1 MKLASNGS
9 VVSSYLKSRQESAM
23 REAANAAINKA
34 KDANKSKVDV
44 FSHRRN
50 AAKNTKALDESK
62 MNVRKNLLEMA
73 IGAVFEEII
82 HEQHGDN
89 RDMSIGK
96 NAISEFV
103 NEFGYDNLARNMLQ
117 ENLISSQMIGYC
129 EDYYDKIVNEAVAK
143 NKKKKTDEDHTFMMD
158 KEIATDFIDDI
169 EKMVPGKVITLI
181 RGRVA
186 DSMQDFIDQQTQNK
200 ADIMEIYKKANDHA
214 KQTNAKLAQDTADAN
229 ADAPANESVFT
240 ESVFLKQ
247 RANKIYNRP
256 TNVLGAMVHS
266 MCENT
271 YKNDAMKQQYLNE
284 SGNTDMRRII
294 NDCAVI
300 YTALETMNTL
310 GVHQFDGQ
318 YIQKMLKESVG

>member
-1 MKLASNGS
+1 MRLASNGS
-9 VVSSYLKSRQESAM
+9 VVRDYLKSRKEAVL
-23 REAANAAINKA
+23 REAARDAANKA
-34 KDANKSKVDV
+34 KAVNESKVNILG
-44 FSHRRN
+44 SKLSAARN
-50 AAKNTKALDESK
+50 IKALDEFK
-62 MNVRKNLLEMA
+62 MNTRKTLLEMA

-82 HEQHGDN
+82 HEQHGDT

-96 NAISEFV
+96 NVISEFV
-103 NEFGYDNLARNMLQ
+103 NEFGYDKLARNML
-117 ENLISSQMIGYC
+117 EKNLITSQMIGYC
-129 EDYYDKIVNEAVAK
+129 EEYYDKIVTEAVAK
-143 NKKKKTDEDHTFMMD
+143 NKKKKGQDEDHTFVMD
-158 KEIATDFIDDI
+158 KEIATAFLNDI
-169 EKMVPGKVITLI
+169 EKLVPGKVITTI

-200 ADIMEIYKKANDHA
+200 ADIMEIYSKANDHA
-214 KQTNAKLAQDTADAN
+214 KQTKAKLTPDSAE
-229 ADAPANESVFT
+229 APANESVFS

-271 YKNDAMKQQYLNE
+271 YKDNAMKQQYLNE
-284 SGNTDMRRII
+284 SGNTDMRHII

-310 GVHQFDGQ
+310 GVHQFDGP

>member
-1 MKLASNGS
+1 MRLASNGS
-9 VVSSYLKSRQESAM
+9 VVRDYLKSRKEATL
-23 REAANAAINKA
+23 REAARDAANKA
-34 KDANKSKVDV
+34 KAVNESKVDILG
-44 FSHRRN
+44 SKLSAARN
-50 AAKNTKALDESK
+50 IKALDEFK
-62 MNVRKNLLEMA
+62 MNTRKTLLEMA

-82 HEQHGDN
+82 HEQHGDT

-96 NAISEFV
+96 NVISEFV
-103 NEFGYDNLARNMLQ
+103 NEFGYDKLARNMLEQ
-117 ENLISSQMIGYC
+117 NLITSQMIGYC
-129 EDYYDKIVNEAVAK
+129 EEYYDKIVTEAVTK
-143 NKKKKTDEDHTFMMD
+143 NKKKKGQDEDHTFIMD
-158 KEIATDFIDDI
+158 KEIATAFLNDI
-169 EKMVPGKVITLI
+169 EKLVPGKVITTI

-200 ADIMEIYKKANDHA
+200 ADIMEIYSKANDHA
-214 KQTNAKLAQDTADAN
+214 KQTKAKLTPDSAE
-229 ADAPANESVFT
+229 APANESVFT

-271 YKNDAMKQQYLNE
+271 YKDNAMKQQYLNE

-310 GVHQFDGQ
+310 GVHQFDGP

>member
-23 REAANAAINKA
+23 REAANAALNKDKA
-34 KDANKSKVDV
+34 ANKSKVDI
-44 FSHRRN
+44 FSHKLN
-50 AAKNTKALDESK
+50 AAKNTKALDEFK

-103 NEFGYDNLARNMLQ
+103 NEFGYDKLARNML
-117 ENLISSQMIGYC
+117 EKNLITSQMIGYC
-129 EDYYDKIVNEAVAK
+129 EEYYDKIVNEAVAK
-143 NKKKKTDEDHTFMMD
+143 NKKKKLDEDHTFMMD
-158 KEIATDFIDDI
+158 KEIATDFLGDI
-169 EKMVPGKVITLI
+169 EKIVPGKVINLI

-200 ADIMEIYKKANDHA
+200 ADIMEIYSKANDHA
-214 KQTNAKLAQDTADAN
+214 KQTNAKLAQDSADA
-229 ADAPANESVFT
+229 DTPANESVFT

-247 RANKIYNRP
+247 RANKVYNRP
-256 TNVLGAMVHS
+256 TNVLGAMVHT
-266 MCENT
+266 MCENM
-271 YKNDAMKQQYLNE
+271 YKDNAMKQQYLNE

>member
-1 MKLASNGS
+1 MRLASNGS
-9 VVSSYLKSRQESAM
+9 VVRDYLKSRKEAVM
-23 REAANAAINKA
+23 REAARDAANKA
-34 KDANKSKVDV
+34 KAVNESKVDILG
-44 FSHRRN
+44 SKLSTARN
-50 AAKNTKALDESK
+50 IKALDEFK
-62 MNVRKNLLEMA
+62 MNTRKTLLEMA

-82 HEQHGDN
+82 HEQHGDT

-96 NAISEFV
+96 NVISEFV
-103 NEFGYDNLARNMLQ
+103 NEFGYDKLARNMLEQ
-117 ENLISSQMIGYC
+117 NLITSQMIGYC
-129 EDYYDKIVNEAVAK
+129 EEYYDKIVTEAVAK
-143 NKKKKTDEDHTFMMD
+143 NKKKGQDEDHTFVMD
-158 KEIATDFIDDI
+158 KEIATAFLNDI
-169 EKMVPGKVITLI
+169 EKLVPGKVITTI

-200 ADIMEIYKKANDHA
+200 ADIMEIYSKANDHA
-214 KQTNAKLAQDTADAN
+214 KQTKAKLTPDSAE
-229 ADAPANESVFT
+229 APANESVFT

-271 YKNDAMKQQYLNE
+271 YKDNAMKQQYLNE

-310 GVHQFDGQ
+310 GVHQFDGP

>member
-1 MKLASNGS
+1 MRLASNGS
-9 VVSSYLKSRQESAM
+9 VVRDYLKSRKEAAM
-23 REAANAAINKA
+23 REAARDAANKA
-34 KDANKSKVDV
+34 KAVNESKVNILG
-44 FSHRRN
+44 SKLSTARN
-50 AAKNTKALDESK
+50 IKALDKFK
-62 MNVRKNLLEMA
+62 MNTRKTLLEMA

-82 HEQHGDN
+82 HEQHGDT

-96 NAISEFV
+96 NVISEFV
-103 NEFGYDNLARNMLQ
+103 NEFGYDKLARNML
-117 ENLISSQMIGYC
+117 EKNLITSQMIGYC
-129 EDYYDKIVNEAVAK
+129 EEYYDKIVTEAVAK
-143 NKKKKTDEDHTFMMD
+143 NKKKKGQDEDHTFVMD
-158 KEIATDFIDDI
+158 KEIATAFLNDI
-169 EKMVPGKVITLI
+169 EKLVPGKVITTI

-200 ADIMEIYKKANDHA
+200 ADIMEIYNKANDHA
-214 KQTNAKLAQDTADAN
+214 KQTKAKLAPDSAE
-229 ADAPANESVFT
+229 APANESVFS

-271 YKNDAMKQQYLNE
+271 YKDNAMKQQYLNE
-284 SGNTDMRRII
+284 SGNTDMRHII

-310 GVHQFDGQ
+310 GVHQFDGP

>member
-1 MKLASNGS
+1 MRLASNGS
-9 VVSSYLKSRQESAM
+9 VVRDYLKSRKEAVL
-23 REAANAAINKA
+23 REAARDAANKA
-34 KDANKSKVDV
+34 KAVNESKVDILG
-44 FSHRRN
+44 SKLSAARN
-50 AAKNTKALDESK
+50 IKALDEFK
-62 MNVRKNLLEMA
+62 MNTRKTLLEMA

-82 HEQHGDN
+82 HEQHGDT

-96 NAISEFV
+96 NVISEFV
-103 NEFGYDNLARNMLQ
+103 NEFGYDKLARNML
-117 ENLISSQMIGYC
+117 EKNLITSQMIGYC
-129 EDYYDKIVNEAVAK
+129 EEYYDKIVTEAVAK
-143 NKKKKTDEDHTFMMD
+143 NKKKKGQDEDHTFVMD
-158 KEIATDFIDDI
+158 KEIATAFLNDI
-169 EKMVPGKVITLI
+169 EKLVPGKVITTI

-200 ADIMEIYKKANDHA
+200 ADIMEIYNKANDHA
-214 KQTNAKLAQDTADAN
+214 KQTKAKLAPN
-229 ADAPANESVFT
+229 SEEAPANESVFT

-271 YKNDAMKQQYLNE
+271 YKDNAMKQQYLNE
-284 SGNTDMRRII
+284 SGNTDMRHII

-310 GVHQFDGQ
+310 GVHQFDGP

>member
-1 MKLASNGS
+1 MRLASNGS
-9 VVSSYLKSRQESAM
+9 VVRDYLKSRKEATL
-23 REAANAAINKA
+23 REAARDAANKA
-34 KDANKSKVDV
+34 KAVNESKVDILG
-44 FSHRRN
+44 SKLSAARN
-50 AAKNTKALDESK
+50 IKALDEFK
-62 MNVRKNLLEMA
+62 MNTRKTLLEMA

-82 HEQHGDN
+82 HEQHGDT

-96 NAISEFV
+96 NVISEFV
-103 NEFGYDNLARNMLQ
+103 NEFGYDKLARNMLEQ
-117 ENLISSQMIGYC
+117 NLITSQMIGYC
-129 EDYYDKIVNEAVAK
+129 EEYYDKIVTEAVAK
-143 NKKKKTDEDHTFMMD
+143 NKKKGPDEDHTFVMD
-158 KEIATDFIDDI
+158 KEVATAFLNDI
-169 EKMVPGKVITLI
+169 EKLVPGKVITTI

-200 ADIMEIYKKANDHA
+200 ADIMEIYSKANDHA
-214 KQTNAKLAQDTADAN
+214 KQTKAKLTPDSAE
-229 ADAPANESVFT
+229 APANESVFT

-271 YKNDAMKQQYLNE
+271 YKDNAMKQQYLNE

-310 GVHQFDGQ
+310 GVHQFDGP

>member
-1 MKLASNGS
+1 MRLASNGS
-9 VVSSYLKSRQESAM
+9 VVRDYLKSRKEATL
-23 REAANAAINKA
+23 REAARDAANKA
-34 KDANKSKVDV
+34 KAVNESKVDILG
-44 FSHRRN
+44 SKLSAARN
-50 AAKNTKALDESK
+50 IKALDEFK
-62 MNVRKNLLEMA
+62 MNTRKTLLEMA

-82 HEQHGDN
+82 HEQHGDT

-96 NAISEFV
+96 NVISEFV
-103 NEFGYDNLARNMLQ
+103 NEFGYDKLARNML
-117 ENLISSQMIGYC
+117 ERNLITSQMIGYC
-129 EDYYDKIVNEAVAK
+129 EEYYDKIVTEAVAK
-143 NKKKKTDEDHTFMMD
+143 NKKKGKDEDHTFVMD
-158 KEIATDFIDDI
+158 KEIATAFLNDI
-169 EKMVPGKVITLI
+169 EKLVPGKVITTI

-200 ADIMEIYKKANDHA
+200 ADIMEIYSKANDHA
-214 KQTNAKLAQDTADAN
+214 KQTKAKLTPDSTE
-229 ADAPANESVFT
+229 APANESVFT

-271 YKNDAMKQQYLNE
+271 YKDNAMKQQYLNE
-284 SGNTDMRRII
+284 SGNTDMRHII

-310 GVHQFDGQ
+310 GVHQFDGP

>member
-1 MKLASNGS
+1 MRLASNGS
-9 VVSSYLKSRQESAM
+9 VVRDYLKSRKEATL
-23 REAANAAINKA
+23 REAARDAANKA
-34 KDANKSKVDV
+34 KAVNESKVNILG
-44 FSHRRN
+44 SKLSAARN
-50 AAKNTKALDESK
+50 IKALDEFK
-62 MNVRKNLLEMA
+62 MNTRKTLLEMA

-82 HEQHGDN
+82 HEQHGDT

-96 NAISEFV
+96 NVISEFV
-103 NEFGYDNLARNMLQ
+103 NEFGYDKLARNML
-117 ENLISSQMIGYC
+117 EKNLITSQMIGYC
-129 EDYYDKIVNEAVAK
+129 EEYYDKIVTEAVAK
-143 NKKKKTDEDHTFMMD
+143 NKKKKGQDEDHTFVMD
-158 KEIATDFIDDI
+158 KEIATAFLNDI
-169 EKMVPGKVITLI
+169 EKLVPGKVITTI

-200 ADIMEIYKKANDHA
+200 ADIMEIYSKANDHA
-214 KQTNAKLAQDTADAN
+214 KQTKAKLTPDSAE
-229 ADAPANESVFT
+229 APANESVFS

-271 YKNDAMKQQYLNE
+271 YKDNAMKQQYLNE
-284 SGNTDMRRII
+284 SGNTDMRHII

-310 GVHQFDGQ
+310 GVHQFDGP

>member
-1 MKLASNGS
+1 MRLASNGS
-9 VVSSYLKSRQESAM
+9 VVRDYLKSRKEATL
-23 REAANAAINKA
+23 REAARDAANKA
-34 KDANKSKVDV
+34 KAVNESKVDILG
-44 FSHRRN
+44 SKLSTARN
-50 AAKNTKALDESK
+50 IKALDEFK
-62 MNVRKNLLEMA
+62 MNTRKTLLEMA

-82 HEQHGDN
+82 HEQHGDT

-96 NAISEFV
+96 NVISEFV
-103 NEFGYDNLARNMLQ
+103 NEFGYDKLARNMLEQ
-117 ENLISSQMIGYC
+117 NLITSQMIGYC
-129 EDYYDKIVNEAVAK
+129 EEYYDKIVTEAVAK
-143 NKKKKTDEDHTFMMD
+143 NKKKGPDEDHTFVMD
-158 KEIATDFIDDI
+158 KEVATAFLNDI
-169 EKMVPGKVITLI
+169 EKLVPGKVITTI

-200 ADIMEIYKKANDHA
+200 ADIMEIYSKANDHA
-214 KQTNAKLAQDTADAN
+214 KQTKAKLAPDSAE
-229 ADAPANESVFT
+229 APANESVFT

-271 YKNDAMKQQYLNE
+271 YKDNAMKQQYLNE
-284 SGNTDMRRII
+284 SGNTDMRHII

-310 GVHQFDGQ
+310 GVHQFDGP

>member
-1 MKLASNGS
+1 MRLASNGS
-9 VVSSYLKSRQESAM
+9 VVRDYLKSRKEATL
-23 REAANAAINKA
+23 REAARDAANKA
-34 KDANKSKVDV
+34 KAVNESKVNILG
-44 FSHRRN
+44 SKLSAARN
-50 AAKNTKALDESK
+50 IKALDEFK
-62 MNVRKNLLEMA
+62 MNTRKTLLEMA

-82 HEQHGDN
+82 HEQHGDT

-96 NAISEFV
+96 NVISEFV
-103 NEFGYDNLARNMLQ
+103 NEFGYDKLARNML
-117 ENLISSQMIGYC
+117 EKNLITSQMIGYC
-129 EDYYDKIVNEAVAK
+129 EEYYDKIVNEAVAK
-143 NKKKKTDEDHTFMMD
+143 NKKKKGQDEDHTFVMD
-158 KEIATDFIDDI
+158 KEIATAFLNDI
-169 EKMVPGKVITLI
+169 EKLVPGKVITTI

-200 ADIMEIYKKANDHA
+200 ADIMEIYNKANDHA
-214 KQTNAKLAQDTADAN
+214 KQTKAKLTPN
-229 ADAPANESVFT
+229 SEEAPTNESVFS

-271 YKNDAMKQQYLNE
+271 YKDNAMKQQYLNE
-284 SGNTDMRRII
+284 SGNTDMRHII

-310 GVHQFDGQ
+310 GVHQFDGP

>member
-23 REAANAAINKA
+23 REAANAAVNKT

-50 AAKNTKALDESK
+50 AAKNTKVLDEFK
-62 MNVRKNLLEMA
+62 MNVRKDLLEMA

-96 NAISEFV
+96 NVISEFV
-103 NEFGYDNLARNMLQ
+103 NEFGYDKLAQNMLQ

-129 EDYYDKIVNEAVAK
+129 EDYYVKIVNEAVAK
-143 NKKKKTDEDHTFMMD
+143 NNKKKTDEDHTFMMD

-214 KQTNAKLAQDTADAN
+214 KQTNAKLAQDTAN

-247 RANKIYNRP
+247 HANKIYNRP
-256 TNVLGAMVHS
+256 TNVFGAMVHS
-266 MCENT
+266 MCENM
-271 YKNDAMKQQYLNE
+271 YKDNAMKQQYLNE

-300 YTALETMNTL
+300 YTALETVNTL
-310 GVHQFDGQ
+310 GVHQFDGP
-318 YIQKMLKESVG
+318 YIQKMLKESMG

>member
-9 VVSSYLKSRQESAM
+9 VVSNYLKSRQESAM
-23 REAANAAINKA
+23 REAANAAVNKT

-44 FSHRRN
+44 FSRRRN
-50 AAKNTKALDESK
+50 DAKNAKALDEFK
-62 MNVRKNLLEMA
+62 MNVRKDLLEMA

-96 NAISEFV
+96 NVISEFV
-103 NEFGYDNLARNMLQ
+103 NEFGYDKLARNMLQ
-117 ENLISSQMIGYC
+117 ENLITSQMIGYC

-143 NKKKKTDEDHTFMMD
+143 NNKKKTDEDHTFMMD
-158 KEIATDFIDDI
+158 KKIATDFIDDI

-214 KQTNAKLAQDTADAN
+214 KQTNAKLAQDTADT
-229 ADAPANESVFT
+229 DAPANESVFT

-247 RANKIYNRP
+247 RANKVYNRP

>member
-1 MKLASNGS
+1 MRLASNGS
-9 VVSSYLKSRQESAM
+9 VVSGYLKSRKEAAM
-23 REAANAAINKA
+23 REAARAEANKA
-34 KDANKSKVDV
+34 KAVNESKVNILG
-44 FSHRRN
+44 SKLSTARN
-50 AAKNTKALDESK
+50 IKALDEFK
-62 MNVRKNLLEMA
+62 MNTRKTLLEMA

-82 HEQHGDN
+82 HEQHGDT

-96 NAISEFV
+96 NVISEFV
-103 NEFGYDNLARNMLQ
+103 NEFGYDKLARNMLEQ
-117 ENLISSQMIGYC
+117 NLITSQMIGYC
-129 EDYYDKIVNEAVAK
+129 EEYYDKIVTEAVAK
-143 NKKKKTDEDHTFMMD
+143 NKKKGPDEDHTFVMD
-158 KEIATDFIDDI
+158 KEVATAFLNDI
-169 EKMVPGKVITLI
+169 EKLVPGKVITTI

-200 ADIMEIYKKANDHA
+200 ADIMEIYSKANDHA
-214 KQTNAKLAQDTADAN
+214 KQTKAKLTPDSAE
-229 ADAPANESVFT
+229 APANESVFS

-271 YKNDAMKQQYLNE
+271 YKDNAMKQQYLNE

-310 GVHQFDGQ
+310 GVHQFDGP

>member
-50 AAKNTKALDESK
+50 AAKNTKALDEFK

-103 NEFGYDNLARNMLQ
+103 NEFGYDKLARNMLQ

-214 KQTNAKLAQDTADAN
+214 KQTNAKLAQDTADA
-229 ADAPANESVFT
+229 DAPANESVFI

-247 RANKIYNRP
+247 RANKVYNRP

-300 YTALETMNTL
+300 YTALETVNTL
-310 GVHQFDGQ
+310 GIHRFDGP

>member
-1 MKLASNGS
+1 MRLASNGS
-9 VVSSYLKSRQESAM
+9 VVRDYLKSRKEAVL
-23 REAANAAINKA
+23 REAARDAANKA
-34 KDANKSKVDV
+34 KAVNESKVDILG
-44 FSHRRN
+44 SKLSAARN
-50 AAKNTKALDESK
+50 IKALDEFK
-62 MNVRKNLLEMA
+62 MNTRKTLLEMA

-82 HEQHGDN
+82 HEQHGDT

-96 NAISEFV
+96 NVISEFV
-103 NEFGYDNLARNMLQ
+103 NEFGYDKLARNML
-117 ENLISSQMIGYC
+117 EKNLITSQMIGYC
-129 EDYYDKIVNEAVAK
+129 EEYYDKIVTEAVAK
-143 NKKKKTDEDHTFMMD
+143 NKKKGKDEDHTFVMD
-158 KEIATDFIDDI
+158 KEIATAFLNDI
-169 EKMVPGKVITLI
+169 EKLVPGKVITTI

-200 ADIMEIYKKANDHA
+200 ADIMEIYNKANDHA
-214 KQTNAKLAQDTADAN
+214 KQTKAKLAPN
-229 ADAPANESVFT
+229 SEEAPANESVFT

-271 YKNDAMKQQYLNE
+271 YKDNAMKQQYLNE
-284 SGNTDMRRII
+284 SGNTDMRHII

-310 GVHQFDGQ
+310 GVHQFDGP

>member
-23 REAANAAINKA
+23 REAANAAVNKA

-50 AAKNTKALDESK
+50 AAKNAKALDEFK

-96 NAISEFV
+96 NAISGFV

-158 KEIATDFIDDI
+158 KEIATDFINDI

-214 KQTNAKLAQDTADAN
+214 KQTNAKLAQDTADA
-229 ADAPANESVFT
+229 DASANESVFT

-247 RANKIYNRP
+247 RANKVYNRP

>member
-1 MKLASNGS
+1 MRLASNGS
-9 VVSSYLKSRQESAM
+9 VVRDYLKSRKEAAM
-23 REAANAAINKA
+23 REAARDAANKA
-34 KDANKSKVDV
+34 KAVNESKVNILG
-44 FSHRRN
+44 SKLSTARN
-50 AAKNTKALDESK
+50 IKALDEFK
-62 MNVRKNLLEMA
+62 MNTRKTLLEMA

-82 HEQHGDN
+82 HEQHGDT

-96 NAISEFV
+96 NVISEFV
-103 NEFGYDNLARNMLQ
+103 NEFGYDKLARNMLEQ
-117 ENLISSQMIGYC
+117 NLITSQMIGYC
-129 EDYYDKIVNEAVAK
+129 EEYYDKIVTEAVTK
-143 NKKKKTDEDHTFMMD
+143 NKKKKGQDEDHTFVMD
-158 KEIATDFIDDI
+158 KEIATAFLNDI
-169 EKMVPGKVITLI
+169 EKLVPGKVITTI

-200 ADIMEIYKKANDHA
+200 ADIMEIYSKANDHA
-214 KQTNAKLAQDTADAN
+214 KQTKAKLTPDSAE
-229 ADAPANESVFT
+229 APANESVFT

-271 YKNDAMKQQYLNE
+271 YKDNAMKQQYLNE

-310 GVHQFDGQ
+310 GVHQFDGP
-318 YIQKMLKESVG
+318 YIQKMLKESVV

>member
-23 REAANAAINKA
+23 REAANAAINKT

-50 AAKNTKALDESK
+50 AAKNTKALDEFK

-103 NEFGYDNLARNMLQ
+103 NEFGYDKLARNMLQ

-143 NKKKKTDEDHTFMMD
+143 NKKKKTDEDHTFIMD

-214 KQTNAKLAQDTADAN
+214 KQTNTKLAQDTADAE
-229 ADAPANESVFT
+229 APANESVFT

>member
-1 MKLASNGS
+1 MRLASNGS
-9 VVSSYLKSRQESAM
+9 VVSGYLKSRQEAAM
-23 REAANAAINKA
+23 REAARAEANKA
-34 KDANKSKVDV
+34 KAVNESKVDILG
-44 FSHRRN
+44 SKLSAARN
-50 AAKNTKALDESK
+50 IKALDEFK
-62 MNVRKNLLEMA
+62 MNTRKTLLEMA

-82 HEQHGDN
+82 HEQHGDT

-96 NAISEFV
+96 NVISEFV
-103 NEFGYDNLARNMLQ
+103 NEFGYDKLARNMLEQ
-117 ENLISSQMIGYC
+117 NLITSQMIGYC
-129 EDYYDKIVNEAVAK
+129 EEYYDKIVTEAVAK
-143 NKKKKTDEDHTFMMD
+143 NKKKGPDEDHTFVMD
-158 KEIATDFIDDI
+158 KEVATAFLNDI
-169 EKMVPGKVITLI
+169 EKLVPGTVITTI

-200 ADIMEIYKKANDHA
+200 ADIMEIYSKANDHA
-214 KQTNAKLAQDTADAN
+214 KQTKAKLTPDSAE
-229 ADAPANESVFT
+229 APANESVFS

-271 YKNDAMKQQYLNE
+271 YKDNAMKQQYLNE
-284 SGNTDMRRII
+284 SGNTDMRHII

-310 GVHQFDGQ
+310 GVHQFDGP

>member
-1 MKLASNGS
+1 MRLASNGS
-9 VVSSYLKSRQESAM
+9 VVSGYLKSRQEAAM
-23 REAANAAINKA
+23 REAARAEANKA
-34 KDANKSKVDV
+34 KAVNESKVDILG
-44 FSHRRN
+44 SKLSAARN
-50 AAKNTKALDESK
+50 IKALDEFK
-62 MNVRKNLLEMA
+62 MNTRKTLLEMA

-82 HEQHGDN
+82 HEQHGDT

-96 NAISEFV
+96 NVISEFV
-103 NEFGYDNLARNMLQ
+103 NEFGYDKLARNMLEQ
-117 ENLISSQMIGYC
+117 NLITSQMIGYC
-129 EDYYDKIVNEAVAK
+129 EEYYDKIVTEAVAK
-143 NKKKKTDEDHTFMMD
+143 NKKKKGQDEDHTFVMD
-158 KEIATDFIDDI
+158 KEVATAFLNDI
-169 EKMVPGKVITLI
+169 EKLVPGKVITTI

-200 ADIMEIYKKANDHA
+200 ADIMEIYSKANDHA
-214 KQTNAKLAQDTADAN
+214 KQTKAKLTPDSAE
-229 ADAPANESVFT
+229 APANESVFS

-271 YKNDAMKQQYLNE
+271 YKDNAMKQQYLNE
-284 SGNTDMRRII
+284 SGNTDMRHII

-310 GVHQFDGQ
+310 GVHQFDGP

>member
-23 REAANAAINKA
+23 REAANAALNKA
-34 KDANKSKVDV
+34 KAANKSKVDI
-44 FSHRRN
+44 FSHNLN
-50 AAKNTKALDESK
+50 AAKNAKALDEFK
-62 MNVRKNLLEMA
+62 TNVRKNLLEMA

-96 NAISEFV
+96 NVISEFV
-103 NEFGYDNLARNMLQ
+103 NEFGYDKLARNMLQ
-117 ENLISSQMIGYC
+117 KNLISSQMIGYC

-143 NKKKKTDEDHTFMMD
+143 NKKKDPDEDHTFMMD
-158 KEIATDFIDDI
+158 KEIATDFLDDI

-200 ADIMEIYKKANDHA
+200 ADIMEIYSKANDHA
-214 KQTNAKLAQDTADAN
+214 KQTNAKLAQDATNTDT
-229 ADAPANESVFT
+229 PANESVFT

-256 TNVLGAMVHS
+256 TNVLGAMIHS

-271 YKNDAMKQQYLNE
+271 YKDSAMKQQYLNE

-294 NDCAVI
+294 NDGVVI

-310 GVHQFDGQ
+310 GVHQFDGP
-318 YIQKMLKESVG
+318 YIQKMLKENVE

>member
-1 MKLASNGS
+1 MRLASNGS
-9 VVSSYLKSRQESAM
+9 VVRDYLKSRKEATL
-23 REAANAAINKA
+23 REAARDAANKA
-34 KDANKSKVDV
+34 KAVNESKVNILG
-44 FSHRRN
+44 SKLSAARN
-50 AAKNTKALDESK
+50 IKALDEFK
-62 MNVRKNLLEMA
+62 MNTRKTLLEMA

-82 HEQHGDN
+82 HEQHGDT

-96 NAISEFV
+96 NVISEFV
-103 NEFGYDNLARNMLQ
+103 NEFGYDKLARNML
-117 ENLISSQMIGYC
+117 ERNLITSQMIGYC
-129 EDYYDKIVNEAVAK
+129 EEYYDKIVTEAVAK
-143 NKKKKTDEDHTFMMD
+143 NKKKGKDEDHTFVMD
-158 KEIATDFIDDI
+158 KEIATAFLNDI
-169 EKMVPGKVITLI
+169 EKLVPGKVITTI

-200 ADIMEIYKKANDHA
+200 ADIMEIYSKANDHA
-214 KQTNAKLAQDTADAN
+214 KQTKAKLASDSTE
-229 ADAPANESVFT
+229 APANESVFT

-271 YKNDAMKQQYLNE
+271 YKDNAMKQQYLNE
-284 SGNTDMRRII
+284 SGNTDMRHII

-310 GVHQFDGQ
+310 GVHQFDGP

>member
-1 MKLASNGS
+1 MRLASNGS
-9 VVSSYLKSRQESAM
+9 VVRDYLKSRKEAVL
-23 REAANAAINKA
+23 REAARDAANKA
-34 KDANKSKVDV
+34 KAVNESKVNILG
-44 FSHRRN
+44 SKLSAARN
-50 AAKNTKALDESK
+50 IKALDEFK
-62 MNVRKNLLEMA
+62 MNTRKTLLEMA

-82 HEQHGDN
+82 HEQHGDT

-96 NAISEFV
+96 NVISEFV
-103 NEFGYDNLARNMLQ
+103 NEFGYDKLARNMLEQ
-117 ENLISSQMIGYC
+117 NLITSQMIGYC
-129 EDYYDKIVNEAVAK
+129 EEYYDKIVTEAVAK
-143 NKKKKTDEDHTFMMD
+143 NKKKKGQDEDHTFVMD
-158 KEIATDFIDDI
+158 KEIATAFLNDI
-169 EKMVPGKVITLI
+169 EKLVPGKVITTI

-200 ADIMEIYKKANDHA
+200 ADIMEIYNKANDHA
-214 KQTNAKLAQDTADAN
+214 KQTKAKLAPN
-229 ADAPANESVFT
+229 SEEAPANESVFT

-271 YKNDAMKQQYLNE
+271 YKDNAMKQQYLNE
-284 SGNTDMRRII
+284 SGNTDMRHII

-310 GVHQFDGQ
+310 GVHQFDGP

>member
-23 REAANAAINKA
+23 REAANAAVNKA

-50 AAKNTKALDESK
+50 AAKNAKALDEFK

-103 NEFGYDNLARNMLQ
+103 NEFGYDKLARNMLQ

-158 KEIATDFIDDI
+158 KEIATSFLGDI
-169 EKMVPGKVITLI
+169 EKLVPGKVITLI

-214 KQTNAKLAQDTADAN
+214 KQTNAKLAQDTADA
-229 ADAPANESVFT
+229 DASANESVFT

-247 RANKIYNRP
+247 RANKVYNRP

>member
-1 MKLASNGS
+1 MRLASNGS
-9 VVSSYLKSRQESAM
+9 VVSNYLKSRQEAAM
-23 REAANAAINKA
+23 REAANAAANKA
-34 KDANKSKVDV
+34 KAVNESKVDILG
-44 FSHRRN
+44 SKLSTAR
-50 AAKNTKALDESK
+50 NTKALDEFK
-62 MNVRKNLLEMA
+62 MNTRKSLLEMA

-82 HEQHGDN
+82 HEQNGDT

-96 NAISEFV
+96 NVISEFV
-103 NEFGYDNLARNMLQ
+103 NEFGYDKLARNML
-117 ENLISSQMIGYC
+117 ERNLITSQMIGYC
-129 EDYYDKIVNEAVAK
+129 EEYYEKIVTEAIAK
-143 NKKKKTDEDHTFMMD
+143 NKKKGPDEDHTFMMD
-158 KEIATDFIDDI
+158 KKIASDFLEDI
-169 EKMVPGKVITLI
+169 EKLVPGKVINTI

-200 ADIMEIYKKANDHA
+200 ADIMEIYNKANDHV
-214 KQTNAKLAQDTADAN
+214 KQTKAKLAPDS
-229 ADAPANESVFT
+229 ADAPANESVFS

-271 YKNDAMKQQYLNE
+271 YKNDAMKQQYFTE

-300 YTALETMNTL
+300 YTALETVNTL
-310 GVHQFDGQ
+310 GIHQFDGP

>member
-50 AAKNTKALDESK
+50 AAKNTKALDEFK

-103 NEFGYDNLARNMLQ
+103 NEFGYDKLARNMLQ

-214 KQTNAKLAQDTADAN
+214 KQTNAKLAQDTAN

-247 RANKIYNRP
+247 RANKVYNRP

>member
-1 MKLASNGS
+1 MRLASNGS
-9 VVSSYLKSRQESAM
+9 VVSNYLKSRQEAAM
-23 REAANAAINKA
+23 REAANAAANKA
-34 KDANKSKVDV
+34 KAVNESKADILG
-44 FSHRRN
+44 SKLSTAR
-50 AAKNTKALDESK
+50 NTKALDEFK
-62 MNVRKNLLEMA
+62 MNTRKTLLEMA

-82 HEQHGDN
+82 HEQNGDT

-96 NAISEFV
+96 NVISEFV
-103 NEFGYDNLARNMLQ
+103 NEFGYDKLARNML
-117 ENLISSQMIGYC
+117 ERNLITSQMIGYC
-129 EDYYDKIVNEAVAK
+129 EEYYEKIVTEAVAK
-143 NKKKKTDEDHTFMMD
+143 NKKKDPDEDHTFMMD
-158 KEIATDFIDDI
+158 KKIASDFLEDI
-169 EKMVPGKVITLI
+169 EKLVPGKVINTI

-200 ADIMEIYKKANDHA
+200 ADIMEIYNKANDHA
-214 KQTNAKLAQDTADAN
+214 KQTKAKLAPDS
-229 ADAPANESVFT
+229 ADAPANESVFS

-271 YKNDAMKQQYLNE
+271 YKNDAMKQQYFTE

-300 YTALETMNTL
+300 YTALETVNTL
-310 GVHQFDGQ
+310 GIHQFDGA

>member
-1 MKLASNGS
+1 MRLASNGS
-9 VVSSYLKSRQESAM
+9 VVRDYLKSRKEATL
-23 REAANAAINKA
+23 REAARDAANKA
-34 KDANKSKVDV
+34 KAVNESKVDILG
-44 FSHRRN
+44 SKLSAARN
-50 AAKNTKALDESK
+50 IKALDEFK
-62 MNVRKNLLEMA
+62 MNTRKILLEMA

-82 HEQHGDN
+82 HEQHGDT

-96 NAISEFV
+96 NVISEFV
-103 NEFGYDNLARNMLQ
+103 NEFGYDKLARNMLEQ
-117 ENLISSQMIGYC
+117 NLITSQMIGYC
-129 EDYYDKIVNEAVAK
+129 EEYYDKIVTEAVTK
-143 NKKKKTDEDHTFMMD
+143 NKKKKGQDEDHTFVMD
-158 KEIATDFIDDI
+158 KEIATAFLNDI
-169 EKMVPGKVITLI
+169 EKLVPGKVITTI

-200 ADIMEIYKKANDHA
+200 ADIMEIYSKANDHA
-214 KQTNAKLAQDTADAN
+214 KQTKAKLTPDSAE
-229 ADAPANESVFT
+229 APANESVFT

-271 YKNDAMKQQYLNE
+271 YKDNAMKQQYLNE

-310 GVHQFDGQ
+310 GVHQFDGP

>member
-1 MKLASNGS
+1 MRLASNGS
-9 VVSSYLKSRQESAM
+9 VVRDYLKSRKEAVM
-23 REAANAAINKA
+23 REAARDAANKA
-34 KDANKSKVDV
+34 KAVNESKVDILG
-44 FSHRRN
+44 SKLSAARN
-50 AAKNTKALDESK
+50 IKALDEFK
-62 MNVRKNLLEMA
+62 MNTRKTLLEMA

-82 HEQHGDN
+82 HEQHGDT

-96 NAISEFV
+96 NVISEFV
-103 NEFGYDNLARNMLQ
+103 NEFGYDKLARNMLEQ
-117 ENLISSQMIGYC
+117 NLITSQMIGYC
-129 EDYYDKIVNEAVAK
+129 EEYYDKIVTEAVAK
-143 NKKKKTDEDHTFMMD
+143 NKKKGQDEDHTFVMD
-158 KEIATDFIDDI
+158 KEIATAFLNDI
-169 EKMVPGKVITLI
+169 EKLVPGKVITTI

-200 ADIMEIYKKANDHA
+200 ADIMEIYSKANDHA
-214 KQTNAKLAQDTADAN
+214 KQTKAKLTPDSAE
-229 ADAPANESVFT
+229 APANESVFT

-271 YKNDAMKQQYLNE
+271 YKDNAMKQQYLNE
-284 SGNTDMRRII
+284 SGNTDMRHII

-310 GVHQFDGQ
+310 GVHQFDGT

>member
-1 MKLASNGS
+1 MRLASNGS
-9 VVSSYLKSRQESAM
+9 IISGYLKSQHEAAM
-23 REAANAAINKA
+23 REAARDAANKA
-34 KDANKSKVDV
+34 KAVNESKVNILG
-44 FSHRRN
+44 SKLSTARN
-50 AAKNTKALDESK
+50 IKALDEFK
-62 MNVRKNLLEMA
+62 MNTRKTLLEMA

-82 HEQHGDN
+82 HEQHGDT

-96 NAISEFV
+96 NVISEFV
-103 NEFGYDNLARNMLQ
+103 NEFGYDKLARNML
-117 ENLISSQMIGYC
+117 EKNLITSQMIGYC
-129 EDYYDKIVNEAVAK
+129 EEYYDKIITEAVAK
-143 NKKKKTDEDHTFMMD
+143 NKKKGPDEDHTFVMD
-158 KEIATDFIDDI
+158 KEVATAFLNDI
-169 EKMVPGKVITLI
+169 EKLVPGKVITTI

-200 ADIMEIYKKANDHA
+200 ADIMEIYSKANDHA
-214 KQTNAKLAQDTADAN
+214 KQTKAKLTPDSAE
-229 ADAPANESVFT
+229 APANESVFT

-271 YKNDAMKQQYLNE
+271 YKDNAMKQQYLNE
-284 SGNTDMRRII
+284 SGNTDMRHII

-310 GVHQFDGQ
+310 GVHQFDGP

>member
-23 REAANAAINKA
+23 REAANAAVNKA

-50 AAKNTKALDESK
+50 AAKNTKALDEFK

-73 IGAVFEEII
+73 IVAVFEEII

-103 NEFGYDNLARNMLQ
+103 NEFGYDKLARNMLQ

-214 KQTNAKLAQDTADAN
+214 KQTNAKLAQDTAN

-318 YIQKMLKESVG
+318 YIQKILKESMG

>member
-9 VVSSYLKSRQESAM
+9 VISSYLKSRQESAM
-23 REAANAAINKA
+23 REAANAAVNKA
-34 KDANKSKVDV
+34 KDATKSKVDV

-50 AAKNTKALDESK
+50 AAKNTKALDEFK

-103 NEFGYDNLARNMLQ
+103 NEFGYDKLARNMLQ

-143 NKKKKTDEDHTFMMD
+143 NKKKKMDEDHTFMMD
-158 KEIATDFIDDI
+158 KEIATNFIDDI

-214 KQTNAKLAQDTADAN
+214 KQTNAKLAQDTADA
-229 ADAPANESVFT
+229 DAPANESVFT

-247 RANKIYNRP
+247 RANKVYNRP

-310 GVHQFDGQ
+310 GIHQFDGP
-318 YIQKMLKESVG
+318 YIQKMLKESMG

>member
-23 REAANAAINKA
+23 REAANAAVNKA

-50 AAKNTKALDESK
+50 AAKNTKALDEFK

-103 NEFGYDNLARNMLQ
+103 NEFGYDKLARNMLQ
-117 ENLISSQMIGYC
+117 ENLISSQMIGDC

-143 NKKKKTDEDHTFMMD
+143 NNKKKTDEDHTFMMD

-214 KQTNAKLAQDTADAN
+214 KQTNAKLAQDTADA
-229 ADAPANESVFT
+229 DAPANESVFT

-247 RANKIYNRP
+247 RANKVYNRP

>member
-9 VVSSYLKSRQESAM
+9 VISSYLKSRQESAM
-23 REAANAAINKA
+23 REAANAAVNKA
-34 KDANKSKVDV
+34 KDATKSKVDV

-50 AAKNTKALDESK
+50 AAKNTKALDEFK

-73 IGAVFEEII
+73 IGTVFEEII

-103 NEFGYDNLARNMLQ
+103 NEFGYDKLARNMLQ

-143 NKKKKTDEDHTFMMD
+143 NKKKKMDEDHTFMMD
-158 KEIATDFIDDI
+158 KEIATNFIDDI

-214 KQTNAKLAQDTADAN
+214 KQTNAKLAQDTADA
-229 ADAPANESVFT
+229 DAPANESVFT

-247 RANKIYNRP
+247 RANKVYNRP

-310 GVHQFDGQ
+310 GIHQFDGP
-318 YIQKMLKESVG
+318 YIQKMLKESMG

>member
-1 MKLASNGS
+1 MRLASNGS
-9 VVSSYLKSRQESAM
+9 VVSNYLKSRQEAAM
-23 REAANAAINKA
+23 REAANAAANKA
-34 KDANKSKVDV
+34 KAVNESKVDILG
-44 FSHRRN
+44 SKLSTAR
-50 AAKNTKALDESK
+50 NTKALDEFK
-62 MNVRKNLLEMA
+62 MNTRKTLLEMA

-82 HEQHGDN
+82 HEQHGDT

-96 NAISEFV
+96 NVISEFV
-103 NEFGYDNLARNMLQ
+103 NEFGYDKLARNML
-117 ENLISSQMIGYC
+117 EKNLITSQMIGYC
-129 EDYYDKIVNEAVAK
+129 EEYYEKIVTEAVAK
-143 NKKKKTDEDHTFMMD
+143 NKKKGPDEDHTFMMD
-158 KEIATDFIDDI
+158 KEIASAFLDDI
-169 EKMVPGKVITLI
+169 EKLVPGKVINTI

-200 ADIMEIYKKANDHA
+200 ADIMEIYNKANDHA
-214 KQTNAKLAQDTADAN
+214 KQTKAKLAPDS
-229 ADAPANESVFT
+229 ADAPANESVFS

-271 YKNDAMKQQYLNE
+271 YKNDAMKQQYFTE

-300 YTALETMNTL
+300 YTALETVNTL
-310 GVHQFDGQ
+310 GIHQFDGP

>member
-50 AAKNTKALDESK
+50 AAKNTKALDEFK

-103 NEFGYDNLARNMLQ
+103 NEFGYDKLARNMLQ

-143 NKKKKTDEDHTFMMD
+143 NNKKKTDEDHTFMMD
-158 KEIATDFIDDI
+158 KKIATDFIDDI

-214 KQTNAKLAQDTADAN
+214 KQTNAKLAQDTADA
-229 ADAPANESVFT
+229 DAPANESVFT

-247 RANKIYNRP
+247 RANKVYNRP

>member
-1 MKLASNGS
+1 MRLASNGS
-9 VVSSYLKSRQESAM
+9 VVRDYLKSRKEATL
-23 REAANAAINKA
+23 REAARDAANKA
-34 KDANKSKVDV
+34 KAVNESKVDILG
-44 FSHRRN
+44 SKLSAARN
-50 AAKNTKALDESK
+50 IKALDEFK
-62 MNVRKNLLEMA
+62 MNTRKTLLEMA
-73 IGAVFEEII
+73 IGTVFEEII
-82 HEQHGDN
+82 HEQHGDT

-96 NAISEFV
+96 NVISEFV
-103 NEFGYDNLARNMLQ
+103 NEFGYDKLARNML
-117 ENLISSQMIGYC
+117 ERNLITSQMIGYC
-129 EDYYDKIVNEAVAK
+129 EEYYDKIVTEAVAK
-143 NKKKKTDEDHTFMMD
+143 NKKKGKDEDHTFVMD
-158 KEIATDFIDDI
+158 KEIATAFLNDI
-169 EKMVPGKVITLI
+169 EKLVPGKVITTI

-200 ADIMEIYKKANDHA
+200 ADIMEIYSKANDHA
-214 KQTNAKLAQDTADAN
+214 KQTKAKLTPDSAE
-229 ADAPANESVFT
+229 APANESVFT

-271 YKNDAMKQQYLNE
+271 YKDNAMKQQYLNE
-284 SGNTDMRRII
+284 SGNTDMRHII

-310 GVHQFDGQ
+310 GVHQFDGP